1 MQSYVVAFM
10 GKRRTNPDSER
21 HIRRINSATKNRG
34 VTRGFQVHFSRG
46 GRLWTKFFSDALLG
60 GKEKARKAARAYR
73 DKLAEKVPDPQNAS
87 PIRDG
92 ATGYSLR
99 TRKNRNGTV
108 TQYISASARS
118 PEGRPLRKAFRVDGD
133 MAAAVKSALD
143 WRFAMARKV
152 VRSARRTAKAKRR

>member
-1 MQSYVVAFM
+1 M

-21 HIRRINSATKNRG
+21 HIRRIDSATKNRG

-60 GKEKARKAARAYR
+60 GKEKARRAARAYR
-73 DKLAEKVPDPQNAS
+73 DKMARKLPDPQNSS
-87 PIRDG
+87 PIREG

-99 TRKNRNGTV
+99 TRKNRNGSV

-118 PEGRPLRKAFRVDGD
+118 PEGHPLRKAFRVDGD
-133 MAAAVKSALD
+133 MAAAVKLALD
-143 WRFAMARKV
+143 WRFAMAKRV
-152 VRSARRTAKAKRR
+152 VRGARSKVKARRR